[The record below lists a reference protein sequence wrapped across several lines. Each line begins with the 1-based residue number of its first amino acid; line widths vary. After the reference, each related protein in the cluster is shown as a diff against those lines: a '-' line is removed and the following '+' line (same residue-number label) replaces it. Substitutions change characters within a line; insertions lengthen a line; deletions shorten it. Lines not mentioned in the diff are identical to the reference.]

1 MSKVIFWDFH
11 NTLAGSPRYF
21 TTCLKKVLDENE
33 KGINVMDDDLFPW
46 LDSGFPWQ
54 EPEKDYLEFKD
65 PEAWWQKIY
74 SIFEYAFVMNGIPE
88 GKACIYAKEARK
100 HIADPSVYKLYDD
113 TLDTLKKA
121 KEAGYRNVI
130 LSNHI
135 PELPY
140 MAKCLG
146 LMEYV
151 DVCISS
157 ANVGYEKPNPKIFEI
172 GLEIADHPK
181 TVWMVGDSIDADI
194 RGAEAVGINAVL
206 IRKPRV
212 EQVKFYSPDLTGALE
227 IIFNEDSITI

>member
-11 NTLAGSPRYF
+11 GTLAGSPQYF
-21 TTCLKKVLDENE
+21 TTCLKKVLYDNE
-33 KGINVMDDDLFPW
+33 KEVNVTDDDLLPW
-46 LDSGFPWQ
+46 LDYGFPWQ
-54 EPEKDYLEFKD
+54 EPENDYLEYAD

-74 SIFEYAFVMNGIPE
+74 SILEYAYVMNGIPE
-88 GKACIYAKEARK
+88 EKACVYTVEARK
-100 HIADPSVYKLYDD
+100 HLADPFIYKLYDD

-140 MAKCLG
+140 MAECLG

-172 GLEIADHPK
+172 GLETAQHPD
-181 TVWMVGDSIDADI
+181 TVWMVGDTIDADI
-194 RGAEAVGINAVL
+194 RGAEAVGINAIL

-212 EQVKFYSPDLTGALE
+212 DNVKYYSPDLTGALK
-227 IIFNEDSITI
+227 IILNKEKI

>member
-21 TTCLKKVLDENE
+21 TSSLKRVLNDHE
-33 KGINVMDDDLFPW
+33 KGINVTDDDLLPW
-46 LDSGFPWQ
+46 LESGFPWL
-54 EPEKDYLEFKD
+54 EPDRDYLEFRD
-65 PEAWWQKIY
+65 PEIWWTRIL
-74 SIFEYAFVMNGIPE
+74 SIFENAFVMNGIPRD
-88 GKACIYAKEARK
+88 KAFFYAKETRK
-100 HIADPSVYKLYDD
+100 HVADPFIYKLYDD
-113 TLDTLKKA
+113 TLDTLKEA
-121 KEAGYRNVI
+121 KQAGYRNII

-140 MAKCLG
+140 MAECLG

-172 GLEIADHPK
+172 GLEIAGHPK
-181 TVWMVGDSIDADI
+181 TAWMVGDSIDADI

-206 IRKPRV
+206 IRKPRI
-212 EQVKFYSPDLTGALE
+212 ENVKYYAPDLTGALE
-227 IIFNEDSITI
+227 IILNEDKG